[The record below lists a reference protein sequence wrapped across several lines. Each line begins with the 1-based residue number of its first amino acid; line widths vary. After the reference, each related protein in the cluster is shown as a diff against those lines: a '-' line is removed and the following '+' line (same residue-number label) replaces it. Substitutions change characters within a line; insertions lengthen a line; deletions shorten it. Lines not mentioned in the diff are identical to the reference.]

1 MNSVKQQA
9 DEIILQA
16 TKYEDLNK
24 LIDLLIKE
32 KETILIELLKQLKSQ
47 KMTDLYDY
55 LSAYY
60 KQKKTAN

>member
-1 MNSVKQQA
+1 MNNLKQQA

-32 KETILIELLKQLKSQ
+32 KETILIELLKQLKSK

-60 KQKKTAN
+60 KQKKIAN